1 MEQNLRNYEEQN
13 IDSKPVFSE
22 KYVGIEMKSYNK
34 ENNNNGKVPMKRFK
48 VPLSVSNSA

>member
-1 MEQNLRNYEEQN
+1 MKQNLRNYEEQN

-34 ENNNNGKVPMKRFK
+34 ENNNGKVLMKRFK